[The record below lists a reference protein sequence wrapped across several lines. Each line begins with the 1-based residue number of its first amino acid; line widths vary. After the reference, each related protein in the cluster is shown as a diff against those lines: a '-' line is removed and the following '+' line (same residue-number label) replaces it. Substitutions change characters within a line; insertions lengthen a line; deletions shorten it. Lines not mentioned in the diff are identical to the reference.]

1 MPKGKIL
8 VVDDEAKMRR
18 VLQIILQKEGY
29 EAVTAKD
36 GREAL
41 QKAEKE
47 NFDLVLTDMKMPGLS
62 GIDLLKR
69 IRESDE
75 EIPVIMVTAY
85 GTVETAVKAM
95 KEGAHDYLL
104 KPFEKDEMKI
114 IIANAL
120 KMKSLVRENR
130 YLRGELEEKYKLDN
144 IIGKSPQIQGV
155 YKILREVANTKATV
169 LIQGETGTGKT
180 LVARALHF
188 NSSRKEKPFI
198 HVNCAAFPEG
208 LLESELFGHVKGAF
222 TDAVA
227 NKPGKFELAN
237 GGTIFLDEI
246 IELSPMLQVK
256 LLRVLQEK
264 EFERVGGVKTIK
276 IDVRVIAATNRDV
289 KKALEDGSLREDLYY
304 RLNVVSIK
312 IPPLRE
318 HKEDVPLLVNYF
330 LQKFNRESGK
340 NIKGVSPEAMDVL
353 MNYSWP
359 GNAREVENVIERAVI
374 LSSEDTLLPQSLP
387 LHLEEEPDKLEIHL
401 PPEGIALEK
410 VEKSLIREALKITRG
425 NQSRAAK
432 LLDISRNTLR
442 YRLKKFGLEREP
454 QSSPLRG
461 ED

>member
-8 VVDDEAKMRR
+8 VVDDEIKMRR
-18 VLQIILQKEGY
+18 VLQMILQKEGY
-29 EAVTAKD
+29 EIVTSKD

-41 QKAEKE
+41 QKVEEE

-62 GIDLLKR
+62 GIDLLKK

-75 EIPVIMVTAY
+75 EIPVIMITAY

-95 KEGAHDYLL
+95 KEGAYDYLL

-114 IIANAL
+114 IVANAL
-120 KMKSLVRENR
+120 KMKTLVRENR

-144 IIGKSPQIQGV
+144 VIGKSSQMQEI

-188 NSSRKEKPFI
+188 NSSGKEKPFI
-198 HVNCAAFPEG
+198 HVNCAALPEG

-237 GGTIFLDEI
+237 AGTIFLDEI
-246 IELSPMLQVK
+246 VELSPMLQVK

-264 EFERVGGVKTIK
+264 EFEQVGGIKTIK
-276 IDVRVIAATNRDV
+276 IDVRVIAATNRDI
-289 KKALEDGSLREDLYY
+289 KKVLEDGSLREDLYY
-304 RLNVVSIK
+304 RLNVISIN

-318 HKEDVPLLVNYF
+318 HKEDIPLLVKYF

-340 NIKGVSPEAMDVL
+340 NIKGVSPQAMDML
-353 MNYSWP
+353 MNYNWP
-359 GNAREVENVIERAVI
+359 GNVREVENVIERAVI
-374 LSSEDTLLPQSLP
+374 LGSKNTLLPESLP
-387 LHLEEEPDKLEIHL
+387 LHLKKESDKMEIHI

-410 VEKSLIREALKITRG
+410 VEKSLIREALKMTRG

-442 YRLKKFGLEREP
+442 YRIRKFGIC
-454 QSSPLRG
+454 
-461 ED
+461 

>member
-1 MPKGKIL
+1 MGKEKIL
-8 VVDDEAKMRR
+8 VVDDDSNIRNGCAEC
-18 VLQIILQKEGY
+18 LIGDGY
-29 EAVTAKD
+29 DVETAENGED
-36 GREAL
+36 AL
-41 QKAEKE
+41 WKIKNDAYY
-47 NFDLVLTDMKMPGLS
+47 NIVLTDLVMGEIG
-62 GIDLLKR
+62 GIELLEYVKAHFLKC
-69 IRESDE
+69 E
-75 EIPVIMVTAY
+75 VILMTAY
-85 GTVETAVKAM
+85 GSVETAVKAM

-276 IDVRVIAATNRDV
+276 IDVRVIAATNRGV

-304 RLNVVSIK
+304 RLNVVSVK

-359 GNAREVENVIERAVI
+359 GNAREVENV
-374 LSSEDTLLPQSLP
+374 
-387 LHLEEEPDKLEIHL
+387 
-401 PPEGIALEK
+401 
-410 VEKSLIREALKITRG
+410 
-425 NQSRAAK
+425 
-432 LLDISRNTLR
+432 
-442 YRLKKFGLEREP
+442 
-454 QSSPLRG
+454 
-461 ED
+461 

>member
-1 MPKGKIL
+1 MSKGKIL

-18 VLQIILQKEGY
+18 VLQMILQKEGY
-29 EAVTAKD
+29 EITTAKD

-41 QKAEKE
+41 QKVERE

-62 GIDLLKR
+62 GIDLLKK

-75 EIPVIMVTAY
+75 EIPVIMITAY

-114 IIANAL
+114 IVANAL
-120 KMKSLVRENR
+120 KMKTLVRENR
-130 YLRGELEEKYKLDN
+130 YLRGELEKKYKLDN
-144 IIGKSPQIQGV
+144 IIGKSPQMQEV
-155 YKILREVANTKATV
+155 YKILRQVANTKTTV

-198 HVNCAAFPEG
+198 HVNCAAFPET

-256 LLRVLQEK
+256 LLRILQER
-264 EFERVGGVKTIK
+264 EFERVGGIKTIK
-276 IDVRVIAATNRDV
+276 INVRVIAATNRNI
-289 KKALEDGSLREDLYY
+289 KRALKEGLLREDLYY
-304 RLNVVSIK
+304 RLNVISIK

-318 HKEDVPLLVNYF
+318 YKEDIPLLVEYF
-330 LQKFNRESGK
+330 LQKFNGESGK
-340 NIKGVSPEAMDVL
+340 NIKGVSPQAMKML
-353 MNYSWP
+353 MNYDWP
-359 GNAREVENVIERAVI
+359 GNIREVENIIERAVI
-374 LSSEDTLLPQSLP
+374 LSSEDVILPQSLP
-387 LHLEEEPDKLEIHL
+387 LHLEEEPDEMEIHI
-401 PPEGIALEK
+401 PPEGIALGK
-410 VEKSLIREALKITRG
+410 VEKNLIAEALKIARG
-425 NQSRAAK
+425 NQNKAAK
-432 LLDISRNTLR
+432 LLGITRNTLR
-442 YRLKKFGLEREP
+442 YRVKKFGIC
-454 QSSPLRG
+454 
-461 ED
+461 

>member
-1 MPKGKIL
+1 MSKGKIL

-18 VLQIILQKEGY
+18 VLQMILQKEGY
-29 EAVTAKD
+29 EITTAKD

-41 QKAEKE
+41 QKVERE

-62 GIDLLKR
+62 GIDLLKK

-75 EIPVIMVTAY
+75 EIPVIMITAY

-114 IIANAL
+114 IVANAL
-120 KMKSLVRENR
+120 KMKTLVRENR
-130 YLRGELEEKYKLDN
+130 YLRGELEKKYKLDN
-144 IIGKSPQIQGV
+144 IIGKSPQMQEV
-155 YKILREVANTKATV
+155 YKILRQVANTKTTV

-198 HVNCAAFPEG
+198 HVNCAAFPET

-256 LLRVLQEK
+256 LLRILQER
-264 EFERVGGVKTIK
+264 EFERVGGIKTIK
-276 IDVRVIAATNRDV
+276 INVRVIAATNRNI
-289 KKALEDGSLREDLYY
+289 KRALKEGLLREDLYY
-304 RLNVVSIK
+304 RLNVISIK

-318 HKEDVPLLVNYF
+318 YKEDIPLLVEYF
-330 LQKFNRESGK
+330 LQKFNGESGK
-340 NIKGVSPEAMDVL
+340 NIKGVSPQAMKML
-353 MNYSWP
+353 MNYDWP
-359 GNAREVENVIERAVI
+359 GNIREVENIIERAVI
-374 LSSEDTLLPQSLP
+374 LSSEDVILPQSLP
-387 LHLEEEPDKLEIHL
+387 LHLEEEPDEMEIHI
-401 PPEGIALEK
+401 PPEGIALGK
-410 VEKSLIREALKITRG
+410 VEKNLIAEALKITRG
-425 NQSRAAK
+425 NQNKAAK
-432 LLDISRNTLR
+432 LLGITRNTLR
-442 YRLKKFGLEREP
+442 YRVKKFGIC
-454 QSSPLRG
+454 
-461 ED
+461 

>member
-8 VVDDEAKMRR
+8 VVDDEIKMRR
-18 VLQIILQKEGY
+18 VLQMILQKEGY
-29 EAVTAKD
+29 EIVTSKD

-41 QKAEKE
+41 QKVEEE

-62 GIDLLKR
+62 GIDLLKK
-69 IRESDE
+69 IRESDK
-75 EIPVIMVTAY
+75 EIPVIMITAY

-95 KEGAHDYLL
+95 KEGAYDYLL

-114 IIANAL
+114 IVANAL
-120 KMKSLVRENR
+120 KMKTLVRENR

-144 IIGKSPQIQGV
+144 VIGKSSQMQEI

-188 NSSRKEKPFI
+188 NSSGKEKPFI
-198 HVNCAAFPEG
+198 HVNCAALPEG

-237 GGTIFLDEI
+237 AGTIFLDEI
-246 IELSPMLQVK
+246 VELSPMLQVK

-264 EFERVGGVKTIK
+264 EFEQVGGIKTIK
-276 IDVRVIAATNRDV
+276 IDVRVIAATNRDI
-289 KKALEDGSLREDLYY
+289 KKALEGGLLREDLYY
-304 RLNVVSIK
+304 RLNVISIN

-318 HKEDVPLLVNYF
+318 HKEDIPLLVEYF

-340 NIKGVSPEAMDVL
+340 NIKGVSPQAMDML
-353 MNYSWP
+353 MNYNWP
-359 GNAREVENVIERAVI
+359 GNVREVENVIERAVI
-374 LSSEDTLLPQSLP
+374 LGSKNTLLPESLP
-387 LHLEEEPDKLEIHL
+387 LHLKKESDKMEIHI

-410 VEKSLIREALKITRG
+410 VEKSLIREALKMTKG

-442 YRLKKFGLEREP
+442 YRIRKFGIC
-454 QSSPLRG
+454 
-461 ED
+461 

>member
-8 VVDDEAKMRR
+8 VVDDEIKMRR
-18 VLQIILQKEGY
+18 VLQMILQKEGY
-29 EAVTAKD
+29 EIVTSKD

-41 QKAEKE
+41 QKVEEE

-62 GIDLLKR
+62 GIDLLKK
-69 IRESDE
+69 IRESDK
-75 EIPVIMVTAY
+75 EIPVIMITAY

-95 KEGAHDYLL
+95 KEGAYDYLL

-114 IIANAL
+114 IVANAL
-120 KMKSLVRENR
+120 KMKTLVRENR

-144 IIGKSPQIQGV
+144 VIGKSSQMQEI

-188 NSSRKEKPFI
+188 NSSGKEKPFI
-198 HVNCAAFPEG
+198 HVNCAALPEG

-237 GGTIFLDEI
+237 AGTIFLDEI
-246 IELSPMLQVK
+246 VELSPMLQVK

-264 EFERVGGVKTIK
+264 EFEQVGGIKTIK
-276 IDVRVIAATNRDV
+276 IDVRVIAATNRDI
-289 KKALEDGSLREDLYY
+289 KKALEGGLLREDLYY
-304 RLNVVSIK
+304 RLNVISIN

-318 HKEDVPLLVNYF
+318 HKEDIPLLVEYF

-340 NIKGVSPEAMDVL
+340 NIKGVSPQAMDML
-353 MNYSWP
+353 MNYNWP
-359 GNAREVENVIERAVI
+359 GNVREVENVIERAVI
-374 LSSEDTLLPQSLP
+374 LGSKNTLLPESLP
-387 LHLEEEPDKLEIHL
+387 LHLKKESDKMEIHI

-410 VEKSLIREALKITRG
+410 VEKSLIREALKMTRG

-442 YRLKKFGLEREP
+442 YRIRKFGIC
-454 QSSPLRG
+454 
-461 ED
+461 

>member
-8 VVDDEAKMRR
+8 VVDDEIKMRR
-18 VLQIILQKEGY
+18 VLQMILQKEGY
-29 EAVTAKD
+29 EIVTSKD

-41 QKAEKE
+41 QKVEEE

-62 GIDLLKR
+62 GIDLLKK
-69 IRESDE
+69 IRESDK
-75 EIPVIMVTAY
+75 EIPVIMITAY

-95 KEGAHDYLL
+95 KEGAYDYLL

-114 IIANAL
+114 IVANAL
-120 KMKSLVRENR
+120 KMKTLVRENR

-144 IIGKSPQIQGV
+144 VIGKSSQMQEI

-188 NSSRKEKPFI
+188 NSSGKEKPFI
-198 HVNCAAFPEG
+198 HVNCAALPEG

-237 GGTIFLDEI
+237 AGTIFLDEI
-246 IELSPMLQVK
+246 VELSPMLQVK

-264 EFERVGGVKTIK
+264 EFEQVGGIKTIK
-276 IDVRVIAATNRDV
+276 IDVRVIAATNRDI
-289 KKALEDGSLREDLYY
+289 KKALEGGLLREDLYY
-304 RLNVVSIK
+304 RLNVISIN

-318 HKEDVPLLVNYF
+318 HKEDIPLLVEYF

-340 NIKGVSPEAMDVL
+340 NIKGVSPRAMDML
-353 MNYSWP
+353 TNYNWP
-359 GNAREVENVIERAVI
+359 GNVREVENVIERAVI
-374 LSSEDTLLPQSLP
+374 LGSKNTLLPESLP
-387 LHLEEEPDKLEIHL
+387 LHLKKESDKMEIHI

-410 VEKSLIREALKITRG
+410 VEKSLIREALKMTKG

-442 YRLKKFGLEREP
+442 YRIRKFGIC
-454 QSSPLRG
+454 
-461 ED
+461 

>member
-8 VVDDEAKMRR
+8 VVDDEIKMRR
-18 VLQIILQKEGY
+18 VLQMILQKEGY
-29 EAVTAKD
+29 EIVTSKD

-41 QKAEKE
+41 QKVEEE

-62 GIDLLKR
+62 GIDLLKK
-69 IRESDE
+69 IRESDK
-75 EIPVIMVTAY
+75 EIPVIMITAY

-95 KEGAHDYLL
+95 KEGAYDYLL

-114 IIANAL
+114 IVANAL
-120 KMKSLVRENR
+120 KMKTLVRENR

-144 IIGKSPQIQGV
+144 VIGKSSQMQEI

-188 NSSRKEKPFI
+188 NSSGKEKPFI
-198 HVNCAAFPEG
+198 HVNCAALPEG

-237 GGTIFLDEI
+237 AGTIFLDEI
-246 IELSPMLQVK
+246 VELSPMLQVK

-264 EFERVGGVKTIK
+264 EFEQVGGIKTIK
-276 IDVRVIAATNRDV
+276 IDVRVIAATNRDI
-289 KKALEDGSLREDLYY
+289 KKALEGGLLREDLYY
-304 RLNVVSIK
+304 RLNVISIN

-318 HKEDVPLLVNYF
+318 HKEDIPLLVEYF

-340 NIKGVSPEAMDVL
+340 NIKGVSPQAMDML
-353 MNYSWP
+353 MNYNWP
-359 GNAREVENVIERAVI
+359 GNVREVENVIERAVI
-374 LSSEDTLLPQSLP
+374 LGSKNTLLPQSLP
-387 LHLEEEPDKLEIHL
+387 LHLKEESDKMEIHI
-401 PPEGIALEK
+401 PPEGIPLEK
-410 VEKSLIREALKITRG
+410 VEKSLIREALKMTKG

-442 YRLKKFGLEREP
+442 YRIRKFGIC
-454 QSSPLRG
+454 
-461 ED
+461 

>member
-1 MPKGKIL
+1 MEMICMPKGKIL
-8 VVDDEAKMRR
+8 VVDDEIKMRR
-18 VLQIILQKEGY
+18 VLQMILQKEGY
-29 EAVTAKD
+29 EIVTSKD

-41 QKAEKE
+41 QKVEEE

-62 GIDLLKR
+62 GIDLLKK
-69 IRESDE
+69 IRESDK
-75 EIPVIMVTAY
+75 EIPVIMITAY

-95 KEGAHDYLL
+95 KEGAYDYLL

-114 IIANAL
+114 IVANAL
-120 KMKSLVRENR
+120 KMKTLVRENR

-144 IIGKSPQIQGV
+144 VIGKSSQMQEI

-188 NSSRKEKPFI
+188 NSSGKEKPFI
-198 HVNCAAFPEG
+198 HVNCAALPEG

-237 GGTIFLDEI
+237 AGTIFLDEI
-246 IELSPMLQVK
+246 VELSPMLQVK

-264 EFERVGGVKTIK
+264 EFEQVGGIKTIK
-276 IDVRVIAATNRDV
+276 IDVRVIAATNRDI
-289 KKALEDGSLREDLYY
+289 KKALEGGLLREDLYY
-304 RLNVVSIK
+304 RLNVISIN

-318 HKEDVPLLVNYF
+318 HKEDIPLLVEYF

-340 NIKGVSPEAMDVL
+340 NIKGVSPRAMDML
-353 MNYSWP
+353 TNYNWP
-359 GNAREVENVIERAVI
+359 GNVREVENVIERAVI
-374 LSSEDTLLPQSLP
+374 LGSKNTLLPESLP
-387 LHLEEEPDKLEIHL
+387 LHLKKESDKMEIHI

-410 VEKSLIREALKITRG
+410 VEKSLIREALKMTRG

-442 YRLKKFGLEREP
+442 YRIRKFGIC
-454 QSSPLRG
+454 
-461 ED
+461 

>member
-69 IRESDE
+69 ITESDE

-144 IIGKSPQIQGV
+144 IIGKSSQMQEV
-155 YKILREVANTKATV
+155 YKMLREVANTKATV

-442 YRLKKFGLEREP
+442 YRLKKFGLERERK
-454 QSSPLRG
+454 SSPLRG

>member
-8 VVDDEAKMRR
+8 VVDDEIKMRR
-18 VLQIILQKEGY
+18 VLQMILQKEGY
-29 EAVTAKD
+29 EIVTSKD

-41 QKAEKE
+41 QKVEEE

-62 GIDLLKR
+62 GIDLLKK

-75 EIPVIMVTAY
+75 EIPVIMITAY

-95 KEGAHDYLL
+95 KEGAYDYLL

-114 IIANAL
+114 IVANAL
-120 KMKSLVRENR
+120 KMKTLVRENR

-144 IIGKSPQIQGV
+144 VIGKSSQMQEI

-188 NSSRKEKPFI
+188 NSSGKEKPFI
-198 HVNCAAFPEG
+198 HVNCAALPEG

-237 GGTIFLDEI
+237 AGTIFLDEI
-246 IELSPMLQVK
+246 VELSPMLQVK

-264 EFERVGGVKTIK
+264 EFEQVGGIKTIK
-276 IDVRVIAATNRDV
+276 IDVRVIAATNRDI
-289 KKALEDGSLREDLYY
+289 KKALEGGLLREDLYY
-304 RLNVVSIK
+304 RLNVISIN

-318 HKEDVPLLVNYF
+318 HKEDIPLLVEYF

-340 NIKGVSPEAMDVL
+340 NIKGVSPRAMDML
-353 MNYSWP
+353 TNYNWP
-359 GNAREVENVIERAVI
+359 GNVREVENVIERAVI
-374 LSSEDTLLPQSLP
+374 LGSKNTLLPESLP
-387 LHLEEEPDKLEIHL
+387 LHLKEESDKMEIHI

-410 VEKSLIREALKITRG
+410 VEKSLIREALKMTRG

-442 YRLKKFGLEREP
+442 YRIRKFGIC
-454 QSSPLRG
+454 
-461 ED
+461 

>member
-8 VVDDEAKMRR
+8 VVDDEIKMRR
-18 VLQIILQKEGY
+18 VLQMILQKEGY
-29 EAVTAKD
+29 EIVTSKD

-41 QKAEKE
+41 QKVEEE

-62 GIDLLKR
+62 GIDLLKK
-69 IRESDE
+69 IRESDK
-75 EIPVIMVTAY
+75 EIPVIMITAY

-95 KEGAHDYLL
+95 KEGAYDYLL

-114 IIANAL
+114 IVANAL
-120 KMKSLVRENR
+120 KMKTLVRENR

-144 IIGKSPQIQGV
+144 VIGKSSQMQEI

-188 NSSRKEKPFI
+188 NSSGKEKPFI
-198 HVNCAAFPEG
+198 HVNCAALPEG

-237 GGTIFLDEI
+237 AGTIFLDEI
-246 IELSPMLQVK
+246 VELSPMLQVK

-264 EFERVGGVKTIK
+264 EFEQVGGIKTIK
-276 IDVRVIAATNRDV
+276 IDVRVIAATNRDI
-289 KKALEDGSLREDLYY
+289 KKALEGGLLREDLYY
-304 RLNVVSIK
+304 RLNVISIN

-318 HKEDVPLLVNYF
+318 HKEDIPLLVEYF

-340 NIKGVSPEAMDVL
+340 NIKGVSPRAMDML
-353 MNYSWP
+353 TNYNWP
-359 GNAREVENVIERAVI
+359 DNVREVENVIERAVI
-374 LSSEDTLLPQSLP
+374 LGSKNTLLPESLP
-387 LHLEEEPDKLEIHL
+387 LHLKKESDKMEIHI

-410 VEKSLIREALKITRG
+410 VEKSLIREALKMTKG

-442 YRLKKFGLEREP
+442 YRIRKFGIC
-454 QSSPLRG
+454 
-461 ED
+461 

>member
-237 GGTIFLDEI
+237 GGTIFLDEVV
-246 IELSPMLQVK
+246 ELSPMLQVK

-276 IDVRVIAATNRDV
+276 IDVRVIAATNRNV
-289 KKALEDGSLREDLYY
+289 KKALENGSLRKDLYY

-312 IPPLRE
+312 MPPLRE
-318 HKEDVPLLVNYF
+318 HKEDVPLLVEYF
-330 LQKFNRESGK
+330 LEKFNQESGK
-340 NIKGVSPEAMDVL
+340 NIKGVSPEAMDML
-353 MNYSWP
+353 MSYDWP

-442 YRLKKFGLEREP
+442 YRLKKFGLERA
-454 QSSPLRG
+454 
-461 ED
+461 

>member
-1 MPKGKIL
+1 MN
-8 VVDDEAKMRR
+8 
-18 VLQIILQKEGY
+18 KEGY
-29 EAVTAKD
+29 EIVTAKD
-36 GREAL
+36 GEEAL
-41 QKAEKE
+41 QKVEGE

-62 GIDLLKR
+62 GIELLKK

-75 EIPVIMVTAY
+75 EMPVIMVTAY

-95 KEGAHDYLL
+95 KEGAYDYLL

-114 IIANAL
+114 IVANAL
-120 KMKSLVRENR
+120 KMKTLVRENR

-144 IIGKSPQIQGV
+144 IIGKSFQMQEV
-155 YKILREVANTKATV
+155 YKIVRQVANTKATV

-188 NSSRKEKPFI
+188 NSSREEKPFI
-198 HVNCAAFPEG
+198 HVNCAAFPET
-208 LLESELFGHVKGAF
+208 LLENELFGHVKGAF

-246 IELSPMLQVK
+246 VELSPMLQVK

-289 KKALEDGSLREDLYY
+289 KKALENGSLREDLYY

-312 IPPLRE
+312 MPPLRE
-318 HKEDVPLLVNYF
+318 HKEDVPLLVEYF
-330 LQKFNRESGK
+330 LQKFNQESGK
-340 NIKGVSPEAMDVL
+340 NIKEVSPEAMDML
-353 MNYSWP
+353 MSYDWP
-359 GNAREVENVIERAVI
+359 GNGREVENVIERAII

-387 LHLEEEPDKLEIHL
+387 LQVEEEPEKMGVYL

-410 VEKSLIREALKITRG
+410 VEKSLIMEALKRARG

-442 YRLKKFGLEREP
+442 YRLRKFGIERE
-454 QSSPLRG
+454 Q
-461 ED
+461 

>member
-8 VVDDEAKMRR
+8 VVDDEVKMRR
-18 VLQIILQKEGY
+18 VLQMMLQKEGY
-29 EAVTAKD
+29 EIITVKD
-36 GREAL
+36 GRGAL
-41 QKAEKE
+41 QKVEKE
-47 NFDLVLTDMKMPGLS
+47 NFDLVLTDVKMPGLS
-62 GIDLLKR
+62 GMDLLKR

-75 EIPVIMVTAY
+75 EMPVIMITAY

-95 KEGAHDYLL
+95 KEGAYDYLL

-114 IIANAL
+114 IVANAL
-120 KMKSLVRENR
+120 KMKILVRENR
-130 YLRGELEEKYKLDN
+130 YLREKLEEEYKLDN
-144 IIGKSPQIQGV
+144 IIGKSSQMQDV
-155 YKILREVANTKATV
+155 YKILRQVANAKATV

-188 NSSRKEKPFI
+188 NSSRKEKPFV

-256 LLRVLQEK
+256 LLRILQER
-264 EFERVGGVKTIK
+264 EFERVGGIKTIK
-276 IDVRVIAATNRDV
+276 MDVRVIAATNRDI
-289 KKALEDGSLREDLYY
+289 KKALKSGLLREDLYY
-304 RLNVVSIK
+304 RLNVVSIN

-318 HKEDVPLLVNYF
+318 HKEDIPLLVEYF

-340 NIKGVSPEAMDVL
+340 NIRRVSPEAMDML
-353 MNYSWP
+353 MSYNWP
-359 GNAREVENVIERAVI
+359 GNVRETENVIERAVI
-374 LSSEDTLLPQSLP
+374 LSSKDTLLPQNLP
-387 LHLEEEPDKLEIHL
+387 LHPEEEPDKMTIHL

-432 LLDISRNTLR
+432 LLDITRNTLR
-442 YRLKKFGLEREP
+442 YRLKKFGLERV
-454 QSSPLRG
+454 
-461 ED
+461 

>member
-8 VVDDEAKMRR
+8 VVDDEVKMRR
-18 VLQIILQKEGY
+18 VLQMILQKEGY
-29 EAVTAKD
+29 EIVTTRD

-41 QKAEKE
+41 QKVEE
-47 NFDLVLTDMKMPGLS
+47 ESFDLVLTDMKMPGLS
-62 GIDLLKR
+62 GLDLLKR

-75 EIPVIMVTAY
+75 EIPVIMITAY

-114 IIANAL
+114 IVANAL
-120 KMKSLVRENR
+120 KMKTLVRENR

-144 IIGKSPQIQGV
+144 VIGKSSQMQEI

-198 HVNCAAFPEG
+198 HVNCAALPEG

-227 NKPGKFELAN
+227 NKLGKFELAN
-237 GGTIFLDEI
+237 AGTIFLDEI
-246 IELSPMLQVK
+246 VELSPTLQVK

-264 EFERVGGVKTIK
+264 EFEQVGGIKTIK

-289 KKALEDGSLREDLYY
+289 KKVLEDGSLREDLYY
-304 RLNVVSIK
+304 RLNVVSIN

-318 HKEDVPLLVNYF
+318 HKEDIPLLVEYF

-340 NIKGVSPEAMDVL
+340 NIKGVSPRAMDML
-353 MNYSWP
+353 MSYNWP
-359 GNAREVENVIERAVI
+359 GNVREVENVIERAVI
-374 LSSEDTLLPQSLP
+374 LSSKDILLPQSLP
-387 LHLEEEPDKLEIHL
+387 LHLKEELDRMEIHI

-410 VEKSLIREALKITRG
+410 VEKSLIMEALKMARG

-442 YRLKKFGLEREP
+442 YRIRKFGIC
-454 QSSPLRG
+454 
-461 ED
+461 